1 MLKFIRCGS
10 DLGVTKMSWDEWY
23 RKRLMPFFGSD
34 FMRFRDLDDW
44 FAEMEAQMER
54 MFKEFEGRVP
64 EKLVRERR
72 LPGGGVVKEM
82 GPFVYGF
89 SVTLGP
95 DRKPVITEF
104 GNMKP
109 SGRSPWKPAFKIKEE
124 REPLVDIIEEENEI
138 RVVAELPGVEKDD
151 IHIYATEKTV
161 TIDVSG
167 KERSYYKELELPVE
181 IDPRKSKSNYKNGIL
196 EVILSKKNGAKKSK
210 GESIPIE

>member
-1 MLKFIRCGS
+1 
-10 DLGVTKMSWDEWY
+10 MSWDEWY
-23 RKRLMPFFGSD
+23 RKRFLPFFSSD
-34 FMRFRDLDDW
+34 FPTRFRDLDEW
-44 FAEMEAQMER
+44 IKEMEAQMER
-54 MFKEFEGRVP
+54 MFREFEGRVP

-72 LPGGGVVKEM
+72 LPEGGVIKEM

-89 SVTLGP
+89 SVTFGP

-109 SGRSPWKPAFKIKEE
+109 SGRAPWEPAFSLKEE
-124 REPLVDIIEEENEI
+124 REPLVDIIEGENDV
-138 RVVAELPGVEKDD
+138 RVVAELPGVEKED
-151 IHIYATEKTV
+151 IKLYATENTI

-181 IDPRKSKSNYKNGIL
+181 VDPSNSKSNYKNGIL
-196 EVILSKKNGAKKSK
+196 EVILVKKKESKRPK

>member
-1 MLKFIRCGS
+1 
-10 DLGVTKMSWDEWY
+10 MSWDEWY
-23 RKRLMPFFGSD
+23 RKRFLPFFSSD
-34 FMRFRDLDDW
+34 FPTRFRDLDEW
-44 FAEMEAQMER
+44 IKEMEAQMER
-54 MFKEFEGRVP
+54 MFREFEGRVP

-72 LPGGGVVKEM
+72 LPEGGVIKEM

-89 SVTLGP
+89 SVTFGP

-109 SGRSPWKPAFKIKEE
+109 SGRAPWEPAFSLKEE
-124 REPLVDIIEEENEI
+124 REPLVDIIEGENDV
-138 RVVAELPGVEKDD
+138 RVVAELPGVEKED
-151 IHIYATEKTV
+151 IKLYATENTI

-181 IDPRKSKSNYKNGIL
+181 VDPSNSKSNYKNGIL
-196 EVILSKKNGAKKSK
+196 EVILVKKKESKKPK

>member
-1 MLKFIRCGS
+1 
-10 DLGVTKMSWDEWY
+10 MSWDEWF
-23 RKRLMPFFGSD
+23 RKRFPPFFSSGFSG
-34 FMRFRDLDDW
+34 FRDLDEW
-44 FAEMEAQMER
+44 MREMEAQMER
-54 MFKEFEGRVP
+54 MFREFEGRVP

-72 LPGGGVVKEM
+72 LPEGGVIKEM

-89 SVTLGP
+89 SVTFGP

-109 SGRSPWKPAFKIKEE
+109 SGRAPWEPAFSLKEE
-124 REPLVDIIEEENEI
+124 REPLVDIIEGENDV
-138 RVVAELPGVEKDD
+138 RVVAELPGVEKED
-151 IHIYATEKTV
+151 IKVYATEKTI

-181 IDPRKSKSNYKNGIL
+181 VDPSNSRSNYKNGIL
-196 EVILSKKNGAKKSK
+196 EVILLKKKEGRRPR